1 MMSGGWWVHEVYYNG
16 GAVQLGSWIFW
27 VIFSITLHELGHG
40 WAAIWQGD
48 DTPRETGHMSW
59 NPLVHMGPWSLA
71 MFAIIG
77 IAWGLM
83 PTDPSRYRWGRK
95 GRVVVALA
103 GPLVNVALAVL
114 ALTALAFWV
123 RFGTAGSAFDER
135 LHVFLL
141 TGGILNIF
149 LAGFNLIP
157 APPLDGS
164 QVLMGLS
171 DRFYQWFHNPQVQQ
185 YAFFAII
192 ALFFILNLGSIGYA
206 LSSDA
211 SVGYV
216 RALSWLLG
224 ARA

>member
-135 LHVFLL
+135 LRVFLL